1 MIFKEK
7 RVPRLLA
14 LAVVVLLLVVVA
26 RQWLMASDAPA
37 APATVVATT
46 GDIENTVLATGA
58 IEAQRLVSVGAQVS
72 GQLQSLK
79 VATGDAVR
87 QGDLLAEIDSMTQRN
102 TVRDMEAQLR
112 TVRAQRDV
120 QVAARQKAVLAHAR
134 QKQLLSIDATSRQD
148 YEAAQAELAS
158 VNAQIAALDAQIAQ
172 AEIAVDTAKVTLG
185 YTQIV
190 APMDGTVVALV
201 AQEGQT
207 LNANQQTP
215 TILKLARLDR
225 LTVKAQISEGDVVRI
240 KPGQPVYF
248 TILGDPDTR
257 YHATLR
263 AVEPAPESIATDSTT
278 TAATTSSG
286 SSSSS
291 AVYYNGLF
299 EVDNPDGVLRISMTT
314 QVYIVLDRAEAA
326 VLVPSAAIG
335 KAPDGGRVV
344 QVLDQDGKLQER
356 RVEVGIDNHIMAQI
370 KSGLQAGER
379 VVAAASG
386 ALAAG
391 GSGSSG
397 GRPPPPMGF

>member
-14 LAVVVLLLVVVA
+14 LAVAALLLAVVA

-79 VATGDAVR
+79 VETGDAVR

-134 QKQLLSIDATSRQD
+134 QKQLLAIDATSRQD

-240 KPGQPVYF
+240 RPGQPVYF

-278 TAATTSSG
+278 ATTTTSS

-335 KAPDGGRVV
+335 KTPDGGRTV
-344 QVLDQDGKLQER
+344 QVLGQDGQLQER

-379 VVAAASG
+379 VVASQTV
-386 ALAAG
+386 
-391 GSGSSG
+391 GSSVPSG
-397 GRPPPPMGF
+397 GMPPPPPMGF

>member
-14 LAVVVLLLVVVA
+14 LAVAALLLAVVA

-134 QKQLLSIDATSRQD
+134 QKQLLAIDATSRQD

-240 KPGQPVYF
+240 RPGQPVYF

-278 TAATTSSG
+278 ATATTSS

-335 KAPDGGRVV
+335 KTPDGGRIV
-344 QVLDQDGKLQER
+344 QVLGQDGQLQER

-379 VVAAASG
+379 VVAAQTV
-386 ALAAG
+386 G
-391 GSGSSG
+391 GSGPSG
-397 GRPPPPMGF
+397 GMPPPPPMGF